1 MILPS
6 SQSTPPQHHLQ
17 TDIMSAPNNMNQIK
31 PIAPKPNN
39 NSTKSEAVST
49 TTSGRQ
55 TPACRRKQ
63 MAFQHPT
70 FGYAIPAPLPAKVA
84 RRNARERNR

>member
-6 SQSTPPQHHLQ
+6 QTPPQQ
-17 TDIMSAPNNMNQIK
+17 TVIMSAPNMNQINK
-31 PIAPKPNN
+31 PIAPKPNSN

-49 TTSGRQ
+49 TTGAARQ
-55 TPACRRKQ
+55 TAACRRKQ